1 MECLSNLLINTVLD
15 IVNQIKSQISSSL
28 VHLSSGFAGIRTPG
42 LDRHIV
48 QKTKDPLEDTLNV
61 EEKP

>member
-15 IVNQIKSQISSSL
+15 IVNQIKSQISSSV
-28 VHLSSGFAGIRTPG
+28 VHLSSGFAGIRTPV

-48 QKTKDPLEDTLNV
+48 QKKKIPWKTP
-61 EEKP
+61 